1 MAYVFLLVAT
11 LFKEESHG
19 ILWNFLLPLDDFANL
34 NVNLMAK
41 VNLVQENCAWDTF
54 NHFFFFLGNYVVRVL

>member
-41 VNLVQENCAWDTF
+41 VNFGTGKLCMGP
-54 NHFFFFLGNYVVRVL
+54 L